1 MALTDWVFPEMGY
14 TCEQD
19 KRALYEKEIAP
30 VYSGVTDNRS
40 RVAEGNFC
48 HTLVL
53 SVKISGKRKGDKQ
66 MKPYLKAEE
75 IRKDIREQL
84 PVIDEETFRE
94 HYCSEC
100 MYYAGRINKKARCM
114 QRQCSWDKDDEF
126 FALALK
132 RMIPILDREYKQAE
146 EQYLEAKR
154 RKDAI
159 HEMFAAELLME
170 RKKKDPFYKCA
181 YNRNSPCIG
190 FCYQQMTAHPV
201 DPNERL

>member
-14 TCEQD
+14 TREQD
-19 KRALYEKEIAP
+19 KRALYEKKIAP

-53 SVKISGKRKGDKQ
+53 PVKISGKRKGDIQ

-75 IRKDIREQL
+75 IRKEIREQL

-114 QRQCSWDKDDEF
+114 QRQCSWDKDNEF
-126 FALALK
+126 FAPALK

-154 RKDAI
+154 RKQ
-159 HEMFAAELLME
+159 ENTESYL
-170 RKKKDPFYKCA
+170 
-181 YNRNSPCIG
+181 
-190 FCYQQMTAHPV
+190 
-201 DPNERL
+201 

>member
-19 KRALYEKEIAP
+19 KRALYEKKIAP

-40 RVAEGNFC
+40 RMAEGNFC

-53 SVKISGKRKGDKQ
+53 PVKICGKRKGDKQ

-75 IRKDIREQL
+75 IRKEIREQL

-100 MYYAGRINKKARCM
+100 MYYAGRINKKTRCM
-114 QRQCSWDKDDEF
+114 QRQCSWDKDEEF
-126 FALALK
+126 FAPALK

-146 EQYLEAKR
+146 ELYFMSNMRLRNLTWLKGNNHMPGQVV
-154 RKDAI
+154 
-159 HEMFAAELLME
+159 
-170 RKKKDPFYKCA
+170 PFLHYIIFSK
-181 YNRNSPCIG
+181 
-190 FCYQQMTAHPV
+190 FCSHSKFQICSF
-201 DPNERL
+201 R

>member
-19 KRALYEKEIAP
+19 KRALYEKKIAP

-53 SVKISGKRKGDKQ
+53 PVKISGKRKGEKQ

-75 IRKDIREQL
+75 IRKEIREQL
-84 PVIDEETFRE
+84 PVIDEETFRG

-100 MYYAGRINKKARCM
+100 MYYAGGINKKARCM
-114 QRQCSWDKDDEF
+114 QRQCSWNQEEEH
-126 FALALK
+126 FAPVLR
-132 RMIPILDREYKQAE
+132 RMIPILDEECRQRRGILMPNAE
-146 EQYLEAKR
+146 ETPFKR
-154 RKDAI
+154 CSQRRFAWNVEKKIHVTNVLIIAI
-159 HEMFAAELLME
+159 HRVLDFVIS
-170 RKKKDPFYKCA
+170 R
-181 YNRNSPCIG
+181 
-190 FCYQQMTAHPV
+190 
-201 DPNERL
+201 

>member
-1 MALTDWVFPEMGY
+1 MVLTDWVFPEMGY
-14 TCEQD
+14 MREQD
-19 KRALYEKEIAP
+19 KRALYEKKIAP

-53 SVKISGKRKGDKQ
+53 PVKISGKRKGDKQ

-75 IRKDIREQL
+75 IRI
-84 PVIDEETFRE
+84 
-94 HYCSEC
+94 
-100 MYYAGRINKKARCM
+100 
-114 QRQCSWDKDDEF
+114 
-126 FALALK
+126 
-132 RMIPILDREYKQAE
+132 
-146 EQYLEAKR
+146 
-154 RKDAI
+154 
-159 HEMFAAELLME
+159 AAELLME
-170 RKKKDPFYKCA
+170 RKKKDPCYKCA